1 MSDLVAETPII
12 SHKRPYPVDKKQP
25 DSKSKSLDSDQPKS
39 APEKG
44 QYELF
49 IFTAAI
55 VTGTACSIFAKVL
68 YGLQGIGMNGN
79 IEFFDKPLFQA
90 LAMFTAM
97 VIGIPLHWI
106 VVAYRIPFPGYQH
119 PVYTKDNAIIIN
131 LVTST
136 REERMKLVSREEE
149 QETNAN
155 TATGIGLPIGY
166 GSTPSCKDPTNMSLP
181 ARTYWVLALL
191 SMFDL
196 TATALCAIGLL
207 YLDISVYQLLR
218 GSCIIF
224 VALLRQYGLKQHLF
238 RFQWIGVLYNVLSV
252 VLVGTAALRNA
263 TATSFHGKTE
273 EDKETTQDVLF
284 GVAFML
290 TGTLVQAMQFALEE
304 KIMVHD
310 EVKVPPLM
318 LFGMEGVWGVIFS
331 LFLLYPIGYAL
342 PGQDNGHY
350 EDFFNTMAMLWNTP
364 SLQLVVAF
372 YMLSIFG
379 YNLFAVLVTFSL
391 SSIWHSILD
400 NFRPMT
406 VWGVDLILYGS
417 TGGSFGEAWTS
428 SSWIELTGL
437 GVLLYGTAIFNAPDA
452 GSIQLKGEWFS
463 LGLDFQNEYTELS
476 AQRMFTTGSYPSLHR
491 FLSGSV
497 RGSLQDDDSQ
507 ISYLD
512 LSERL

>member
-1 MSDLVAETPII
+1 
-12 SHKRPYPVDKKQP
+12 
-25 DSKSKSLDSDQPKS
+25 
-39 APEKG
+39 
-44 QYELF
+44 
-49 IFTAAI
+49 
-55 VTGTACSIFAKVL
+55 
-68 YGLQGIGMNGN
+68 MNGN
-79 IEFFDKPLFQA
+79 IEFFDKPLFQT

-97 VIGIPLHWI
+97 VIGLPLHWV

-119 PVYTKDNAIIIN
+119 PKYTEENGIIN

-136 REERMKLVSREEE
+136 REERMLLVSHEEE
-149 QETNAN
+149 QDILAN
-155 TATGIGLPIGY
+155 TTTGAVFPMGY
-166 GSTPSCKDPTNMSLP
+166 GSAPSCKDPTDLSLP

-207 YLDISVYQLLR
+207 YVDVSVYQLLR

-238 RFQWIGVLYNVLSV
+238 RFQWVGVLYNIISV

-263 TATSFHGKTE
+263 TANSFHSTTE
-273 EDKETTQDVLF
+273 EDRETMQNVLF

-331 LFLLYPIGYAL
+331 LFLLYPIGHAL
-342 PGQDNGHY
+342 QGQDNGHY

-364 SLQLVVAF
+364 SLQLVGVF
-372 YMLSIFG
+372 YMLSIVG

-406 VWGVDLILYGS
+406 VWVVDLILYGF
-417 TGGSFGEAWTS
+417 TGGGFGEAWTN
-428 SSWIELTGL
+428 SSWIELSGL
-437 GVLLYGTAIFNAPDA
+437 RVLLYGTAIFNAPDA

-463 LGLDFQNEYTELS
+463 LGLDFQKEYTELS
-476 AQRMFTTGSYPSLHR
+476 RQRMFRMGSYPSLHR
-491 FLSGSV
+491 FLSGSI
-497 RGSLQDDDSQ
+497 RGSLQDEARE
-507 ISYLD
+507 IAFLD
-512 LSERL
+512 LNEQL